1 MTAPIDLNLVR
12 AFAAVLETGRF
23 STAGERLRVPRSTV
37 SRAVAA
43 LEEQLGVTLFH
54 RTTRTVS
61 PTPAATALFE
71 RVGASLRSLEAGLQD
86 VPESGKVPTG
96 TLRVSTT
103 PDIASA
109 LLSEVSARFIARYPA
124 TKIEFILT
132 ARLVDLV
139 KENVDLALR
148 ITSTSK
154 ISGPTSLVARRI
166 GRLVL
171 ALYAS
176 PSYLARRGTPRVPA
190 DLAAHDWIQLEG
202 VTSLPLSRAQKT
214 ILVAPNARI
223 TSDDVTMVQK
233 LVRSGAGMGWIPTFV
248 VEDDVAEGRLV
259 RVLPKW
265 EAPTGSVHLVHPH
278 RKHEPARVTA
288 FRELLLESLRERP
301 LR

>member
-1 MTAPIDLNLVR
+1 MHAPIDLNLVR

-23 STAGERLRVPRSTV
+23 STAGDRLGVPRSTV

-43 LEEQLGVTLFH
+43 LEEQLGITLFH

-61 PTPAATALFE
+61 ATPAATALFE
-71 RVGASLRSLEAGLQD
+71 RVGSSLRSLEAGLRD
-86 VPESGKVPTG
+86 VPESGSVPTG

-109 LLSEVSARFIARYPA
+109 LLAEVSARFIARYPA

-132 ARLVDLV
+132 TRLVDLV

-148 ITSTSK
+148 ITASTRMG
-154 ISGPTSLVARRI
+154 GPTSLVVRRI

-176 PSYLARRGTPRVPA
+176 PGYLARRGAPKVPG
-190 DLAAHDWIQLEG
+190 DLAAHDWIQLKG

-233 LVRSGAGMGWIPTFV
+233 LVRAGAGMGWIPTFV